1 MVYDNRVKSMM
12 MGIAIGVLSFICIN
26 FVSTSMWTEKMDMVY
41 IALISLIISVFT
53 AVIHFTLTSKNTVV
67 TNTEVIESSVE
78 EPINGTDAILQN
90 ATNATQ
96 PNVKIR
102 NNSKI
107 NAESA
112 LTNRPKVDKTN
123 LKDT

>member
-26 FVSTSMWTEKMDMVY
+26 FVSTSMWAEKMDMVY

-67 TNTEVIESSVE
+67 TEVIESSVE
-78 EPINGTDAILQN
+78 EPINGADAILQN

>member
-26 FVSTSMWTEKMDMVY
+26 FVSTSMWAEKMDMVY

-67 TNTEVIESSVE
+67 TEVIESSVE

>member
-1 MVYDNRVKSMM
+1 MVYDSRMKSIM
-12 MGIAIGVLSFICIN
+12 MGIAVGILTFICIN
-26 FVSTSMWTEKMDMVY
+26 FLSTSVWSQKMDMVY
-41 IALISLIISVFT
+41 IALISLIVGVFS
-53 AVIHFTLTSKNTVV
+53 AIAYFTLNSKNTVV
-67 TNTEVIESSVE
+67 TEVIESSVE
-78 EPINGTDAILQN
+78 EPISGTDAILQN
-90 ATNATQ
+90 ANASQ

-123 LKDT
+123 LKDM